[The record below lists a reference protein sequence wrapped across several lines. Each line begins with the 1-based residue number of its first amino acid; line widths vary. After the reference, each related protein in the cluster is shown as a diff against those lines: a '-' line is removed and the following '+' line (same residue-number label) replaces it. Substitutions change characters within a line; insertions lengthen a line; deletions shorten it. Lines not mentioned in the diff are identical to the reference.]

1 MIKLLIIFLIIYLGS
16 LILKQ
21 FLILGKTVLY
31 FIADRKQ
38 LKSIK
43 EFEEKLLGDK
53 KDEVNCPICKDSGY
67 VFDDKTETL
76 IPCSCKSG
84 QEKNA

>member
-1 MIKLLIIFLIIYLGS
+1 MLKCLIIFLIIYLGS

-21 FLILGKTVLY
+21 FLILGKAVLY

-38 LKSIK
+38 LKLAK
-43 EFEEKLLGDK
+43 EFEEKLLANK
-53 KDEVNCPICKDSGY
+53 EDEVNCPICKDSGY
-67 VFDDKTETL
+67 VFDNKMETL

-84 QEKNA
+84 REKND

>member
-1 MIKLLIIFLIIYLGS
+1 MIKLLIIFLIIYLGFS
-16 LILKQ
+16 ILRQ
-21 FLILGKTVLY
+21 LLLVGKIVSY

-38 LKSIK
+38 LKLAK
-43 EFEEKLLGDK
+43 EFGEKLLADK
-53 KDEVNCPICKDSGY
+53 ENEVNCPICKDSGY

-84 QEKNA
+84 QEKND

>member
-1 MIKLLIIFLIIYLGS
+1 MIKLLIVFLIIYLGF

-21 FLILGKTVLY
+21 LLILGKTVLY

-38 LKSIK
+38 LKLVK
-43 EFEEKLLGDK
+43 QFEEKLLGDK
-53 KDEVNCPICKDSGY
+53 KDEVNCPICRDSGY

-84 QEKNA
+84 QEKND

>member
-21 FLILGKTVLY
+21 FLILGKAVLY

-38 LKSIK
+38 LKLAK
-43 EFEEKLLGDK
+43 QFEEKLLGDK

-84 QEKNA
+84 QEKND